1 MRAKAPKLLNNNLKT
16 APNQCIKGALQRSTP
31 KSAMIGDIPPID
43 LKVDGH
49 SALEFEISRA
59 FRPIILRKITCNPPY
74 IFETAQ
80 VFRHIF
86 KFALAFRFHEHSAL

>member
-43 LKVDGH
+43 LKVCGH
-49 SALEFEISRA
+49 STLEFEISRA
-59 FRPIILRKITCNPPY
+59 FRPKMLEKVVCIPPY
-74 IFETAQ
+74 I
-80 VFRHIF
+80 
-86 KFALAFRFHEHSAL
+86 